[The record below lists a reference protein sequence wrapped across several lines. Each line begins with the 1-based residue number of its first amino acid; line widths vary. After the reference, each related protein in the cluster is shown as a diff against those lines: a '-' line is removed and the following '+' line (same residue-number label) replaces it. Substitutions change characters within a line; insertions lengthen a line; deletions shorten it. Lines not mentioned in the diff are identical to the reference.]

1 MNIFDTLFDKL
12 TPTDKAALTAAL
24 GWFASIEREY
34 SQKENAAVDERKASS
49 EEKPFQTD
57 YAAKLRRAIVR
68 DVWEPDLRAELVD
81 RCVNLVAT
89 KRVTLSELKKAIA
102 EAKEKRRQYE
112 LTGGKSGAE
121 SIWKPL
127 GAWCRGRYEA
137 EGLVWTKT
145 DKLLE
150 PEPPRLRPAPL
161 RAVDVHGNPVE

>member
-1 MNIFDTLFDKL
+1 MI
-12 TPTDKAALTAAL
+12 KAKTIALAIPKSNRRVALAVLAAI
-24 GWFASIEREY
+24 GATI
-34 SQKENAAVDERKASS
+34 KECAKAQEPEWQS
-49 EEKPFQTD
+49 D

-89 KRVTLSELKKAIA
+89 KRVTLSELKQAIA
-102 EAKEKRRQYE
+102 DAKEKRRQYE

-137 EGLVWTKT
+137 AGIVWTKT

-150 PEPPRLRPAPL
+150 PEPPRSRPAPL